1 MGGATRASAWDSYR
15 GRLVSLG
22 RLYPRIMMIAIAVVV
37 GMLGSI
43 GAILFH
49 RLVDLFQEIVTDVA
63 SIMPG
68 SVSPWWLVVTPAI
81 GGLIVGLIVKFAMG
95 GDRGTGV
102 AGVME
107 AVATGSE
114 RINPLRSVIR
124 VIASSVTLGSG
135 GSAGPE
141 DPSVQVGVAAG
152 VAVAKALRLSGR
164 RTVTLIACGA
174 AAGIASAFNA
184 PIAGAFF
191 ALEIILGEFS
201 TASFGMVVISSV
213 TSVAVTQAVVGSYPT
228 FQVSPYSFK
237 SYWEFLFYLGLGV
250 VAAVIAILYIETLTW
265 SEEYLENWRI
275 PGWLKP
281 AVGGLIVGLIGFK
294 LPQIYSVGYETIES
308 VLLWKQSWPVFL
320 LLVIVLAK
328 MIATGVTLGS
338 GGIGG
343 VFAPSL
349 FLGAVLGAAYGQVLR
364 LAFPAIV
371 APPPAY
377 AMVGMAAV
385 LAGAVRSPITATLL
399 LFEMTRDYHI
409 ILPLMFATVI
419 SLVISEAVSP
429 YSIYTLE
436 LRKRGV
442 WLGRRNR
449 IDVMQGVT
457 VAEIM
462 SPAKDVVP
470 PDMPA
475 TELEYYLNQTKHHGV
490 PVVDDNG
497 RLVGIVTLSDMMKT
511 VRRRGSLERLRVID
525 IATKNPI
532 VVYPDDPAWKALKL
546 MGIHDIGRVPVV
558 SKDDPSRLVGI
569 VRRQD
574 IVRAYRKAIQR
585 EQESEEQEEIVNVAH
600 LARMIPL
607 RLEVNEQSPANGK
620 QVKDLHLP
628 DGCLLVALIRDRE
641 RLLVHGNVVLR
652 PGDVVIAL
660 SDPDCKEYLQDLFT
674 GEEIL
679 EETGMLSG
687 PFE

>member
-1 MGGATRASAWDSYR
+1 MGAATGLSLWGNYR
-15 GRLVSLG
+15 RRLVSLG
-22 RLYPRIMMIAIAVVV
+22 RLYPRIMMTIIAIFV
-37 GMLGSI
+37 GVLGGG
-43 GAILFH
+43 GAIIFH
-49 RLVDLFQEIVTDVA
+49 KLVELFQNAVRDTA
-63 SIMPG
+63 SALPSG
-68 SVSPWWLVVTPAI
+68 LQSWWLVLTPAI
-81 GGLIVGLIVKFAMG
+81 GGLVVGLIVKFAMG
-95 GDRGTGV
+95 GKKGAGV

-107 AVATGSE
+107 AVGLGGG
-114 RINPLRSVIR
+114 RIDPLRSIIR

-152 VAVAKALRLSGR
+152 VGIAKLLGLPGR
-164 RTVTLIACGA
+164 RVVTLIACGA
-174 AAGIASAFNA
+174 AAGITSAFNA

-213 TSVAVTQAVVGSYPT
+213 TSAALTQWVVGSHPT

-250 VAAVIAILYIETLTW
+250 LAAIMSIFYIKTLTF
-265 SEEYLENWRI
+265 SEEYMEKWRM

-294 LPQIYSVGYETIES
+294 LPEIYSVGYETIEN
-308 VLLWKQSWPVFL
+308 VLLWKHGWPIL
-320 LLVIVLAK
+320 LLLAILLAK
-328 MIATGVTLGS
+328 TVATGITLGS

-349 FLGAVLGAAYGQVLR
+349 FLGAILGAAYGEALR
-364 LAFPAIV
+364 MAFPSLV

-377 AMVGMAAV
+377 AMVGMAAM
-385 LAGAVRSPITATLL
+385 LAGSVRSPITATLL
-399 LFEMTRDYHI
+399 LFEMTRDYRI

-419 SLVISEAVSP
+419 SLLISEAVSP

-457 VAEIM
+457 VKEIM

-475 TELEYYLNQTKHHGV
+475 TELEYYLNRTKHHGV

-497 RLVGIVTLSDMMKT
+497 YLVGVVTLTDMMKA
-511 VRRRGSLERLRVID
+511 VRRYGSLSKLRVID
-525 IATKNPI
+525 IATKNPV
-532 VVYPDDPAWKALKL
+532 VVYPDDSAWKALKL
-546 MGIHDIGRVPVV
+546 MGVHDIGRIPVV
-558 SKDDPSRLVGI
+558 SENDPRHLVGI

-574 IVRAYRKAIQR
+574 IVKAYRKAIQK
-585 EQESEEQEEIVNVAH
+585 EQESEEQEEIVNVAN
-600 LARMIPL
+600 LARMLPL
-607 RLEVNEQSPANGK
+607 RLTVDENSAVSGK
-620 QVKDLHLP
+620 QVKELRLP
-628 DGCLLVALIRDRE
+628 DGCLLTALIRGNE
-641 RLLVHGNVVLR
+641 RLLIHGNVTLL

-660 SDPDCKEYLQDLFT
+660 STQDCAEYLRNLFA
-674 GEEIL
+674 GEEVI
-679 EETGMLSG
+679 EESRLAG